1 VYPLSVFRSMAS
13 SLNPAVSSGVSTRI
27 GTEPTAHRKQGAG
40 AWMRGSR
47 RGLGALLLGG
57 LALSPLHA
65 ATVPVSQAIGTCT
78 TANPNPNPNPASFAA
93 VNDFNGDCRSDLL
106 WQKQQQWRGLPLVH
120 ERDHVC
126 EQREHRQP
134 TFDWVIQGVGDFNGD
149 GKADILWRNSSTGE
163 VYLWITSGTMFSDR
177 REPWLRLA
185 GVEHCGVGEL
195 RRRRQSGH
203 PGGATAPRDRSF
215 CG

>member
-1 VYPLSVFRSMAS
+1 
-13 SLNPAVSSGVSTRI
+13 
-27 GTEPTAHRKQGAG
+27 
-40 AWMRGSR
+40 MRGSR

-106 WQKQQQWRGLPLVH
+106 WQNSSSGEVFLWFMNGTTFANSGSIGS
-120 ERDHVC
+120 
-126 EQREHRQP
+126 P

-163 VYLWITSGTMFSDR
+163 V
-177 REPWLRLA
+177 
-185 GVEHCGVGEL
+185 
-195 RRRRQSGH
+195 
-203 PGGATAPRDRSF
+203 
-215 CG
+215 